1 MNSSKLKTALAITIA
16 AFMTVSTAACGQSGT
31 SDNKGTQSQ
40 STNAPIKTDDSKK
53 ALTIAYLTST
63 TKFKDV
69 EKDMAEQLKAD
80 ENITVE
86 FQIVPDDQ
94 YVTLVKSKLASG
106 EVPDVLDYNFPTQN
120 SSDLGASK
128 NMEDLSNEPWVSRLN
143 NAKLVKDP
151 DDGKI
156 YALPRESSS
165 FFGAC
170 YYNKK
175 VLKSVGIEDPQPKTY
190 KDFLDILETIKTKG
204 NGVVP
209 FYASNKDSWT
219 TQIFMT
225 LGVPIA
231 LSPNDQ
237 AVWDKLL
244 ANEMKWSDIPEF
256 KEILNDYHDLY
267 KKGYVNKDNLS
278 ATYDMAKEAVATGKA
293 AMMLNGEWAATD
305 IMSKWPDAELG
316 AFIIP
321 FKDKLMIGT
330 GAYVQGIFVPKNGKQ
345 VENAKKF
352 VNLWSQPK
360 YQNMFWEKNAGFP
373 GFTDVDG
380 GDVLPY
386 IKALVDTYITT
397 GQYCYQINDPM
408 GAASGSFGDLWNYYI
423 EMVAGSST
431 PDNVLQK
438 FDKKYSDFMKQK
450 NQPGF

>member
-1 MNSSKLKTALAITIA
+1 MIKSKLKSSLAVIICIL
-16 AFMTVSTAACGQSGT
+16 MVVSFAACGQSDSSAG
-31 SDNKGTQSQ
+31 Q
-40 STNAPIKTDDSKK
+40 STQGQTADTAAQNSGAKE
-53 ALTIAYLTST
+53 AFTIAYLTST

-69 EKDMAEQLKAD
+69 QKEMADKLKTN

-94 YVTLVKSKLASG
+94 YITLVKSRLASG

-120 SSDLGASK
+120 TSDLGASK
-128 NMEDLSNEPWVSRLN
+128 NMEDLSNEPWVARLN

-156 YALPRESSS
+156 YALPRESST

-175 VLKSVGIEDPQPKTY
+175 VLSSVGIENPQPKTY
-190 KDFLDILETIKTKG
+190 DEFLQILETIKTKG

-209 FYASNKDSWT
+209 FYASNKDNWT

-231 LSPNDQ
+231 LYPNDKST
-237 AVWDKLL
+237 WDKLL
-244 ANEMKWSDIPEF
+244 ANQMKWSDIPEF
-256 KEILNDYHDLY
+256 KEILNDYLDLY

-293 AMMLNGEWAATD
+293 AMILNGEWAATD
-305 IMSKWPDAELG
+305 IMAKWPDTELG

-330 GAYVQGIFVPKNGKQ
+330 GAYVQGVFVPKNGKQ

-352 VNLWSQPK
+352 LDLWSQPE
-360 YQNMFWEKNAGFP
+360 YQNMFWAKNPGFP
-373 GFTDVDG
+373 GFKDVEG
-380 GDVLPY
+380 GTVLPFV
-386 IKALVDTYITT
+386 KALVDNYITT
-397 GQYCYQINDPM
+397 GNYCYQINDPM
-408 GAASGSFGDLWNYYI
+408 GAASGSFNDLWNYYI
-423 EMVAGSST
+423 EMTTGNST
-431 PDNVLQK
+431 PEQVLE
-438 FDKKYSDFMKQK
+438 KYDRKYTDFMKQK